1 MKSRATG
8 SGGFAGVAVLA
19 LCLTSHVGIA
29 QQGAIG
35 TGGIKGTVHDSTGMG
50 VVGVEITLA
59 GSTFRAET
67 DDRGIFILGKVP
79 AGPLSIQFRRLG
91 FRPDTIDLMVMAG
104 QTIPLEVRLNRAAI
118 QLAPIVV
125 HGREALTGWRAGFYE
140 RMSHGGGHFLT
151 RQDIESRNP
160 SMLTDMFRSIPGAR
174 VMSVGIGFQ
183 RVVRFRGEK
192 CAPITWLDGAPLAA
206 GEFDL
211 DALSPR
217 SIEAM
222 EIYAGPASVPLQFQ
236 TDRNLASSCGAI
248 LIWSREGE
256 LRAKKPKIALSP
268 AAQIAKMVDTKSVFT
283 AQEVDAPAHQDSTR
297 LLHPGY
303 PAALFDSGV
312 PGSVL
317 AEFVVD
323 ASGAV
328 NLDTFSVVYSTNPLF
343 TDAVQR
349 ALRDAVY
356 VPALRKGYPVMQVVQ
371 HEFQFVP
378 DPSVAK
384 RK

>member
-1 MKSRATG
+1 
-8 SGGFAGVAVLA
+8 
-19 LCLTSHVGIA
+19 
-29 QQGAIG
+29 
-35 TGGIKGTVHDSTGMG
+35 
-50 VVGVEITLA
+50 
-59 GSTFRAET
+59 
-67 DDRGIFILGKVP
+67 
-79 AGPLSIQFRRLG
+79 
-91 FRPDTIDLMVMAG
+91 
-104 QTIPLEVRLNRAAI
+104 
-118 QLAPIVV
+118 
-125 HGREALTGWRAGFYE
+125 
-140 RMSHGGGHFLT
+140 MSHGGGHFLT

-174 VMSVGIGFQ
+174 VLNVGIGFQ

-256 LRAKKPKIALSP
+256 LRAKKPKIAVSP
-268 AAQIAKMVDTKSVFT
+268 AAQIAKMVDAKSVFT

-297 LLHPGY
+297 QVHPGY

-349 ALRDAVY
+349 ALRDAIY
-356 VPALRKGYPVMQVVQ
+356 VPAFRKGYPVMQVVQ